1 MTVSCPHLDAM
12 DAQAFAVGQMDP
24 PVPPVAGN
32 CHPSLPRTNHLPL
45 RLSTMNKVLGI
56 DVGGSGIKGAP
67 VDLEVGDFAEPRL
80 RIPTPEKSSPEN
92 IVTVLREIVDNFAPT
107 IGDGPVGISFPAPAR
122 HGVIP
127 FIANLDQ
134 GWAGLHAE
142 KYISDALGRPVTVLN
157 DADAAGVG
165 EVHYGAARGVPG
177 VVVLTTLGTGIGSAV
192 INNGILLP
200 NTELGHLEIDGH
212 DAEKRAASSVKDRKH
227 MSYKDWATKRLQRYY
242 EVVEMLFS
250 PDLFVVG
257 GGISKDHKKFF
268 KYLKFETP
276 MVPAQL
282 LNRAG
287 IIGAAWQAQWRLE
300 HPDATEEEVVKAA
313 KKARDAD

>member
-1 MTVSCPHLDAM
+1 MS
-12 DAQAFAVGQMDP
+12 
-24 PVPPVAGN
+24 N
-32 CHPSLPRTNHLPL
+32 
-45 RLSTMNKVLGI
+45 VLGI

-67 VDLEVGDFAEPRL
+67 VDLDIGDFAEPRL
-80 RIPTPEKSSPEN
+80 RIPTPGKSSPKN
-92 IVTVLREIVDNFAPT
+92 VVAVLREIVDNFAPT

-142 KYISDALGRPVTVLN
+142 DYISDALGRPVTVLN
-157 DADAAGVG
+157 DADAAGLG
-165 EVHYGAARGVPG
+165 EVHYGAAKGVPD
-177 VVVLTTLGTGIGSAV
+177 VVILTTLGTGIGSAV

-212 DAEKRAASSVKDRKH
+212 DAEKRAASSVKDRKKI
-227 MSYKDWATKRLQRYY
+227 SYKDWATKRLQRYY
-242 EVVEMLFS
+242 EVFEMLFS

-257 GGISKDHKKFF
+257 GGVSKDHEKFF
-268 KYLKFETP
+268 KYLNLETP
-276 MVPAQL
+276 IVPAQL
-282 LNRAG
+282 FNRAG

-300 HPDATEEEVVKAA
+300 HLDVTEEAVVEAT
-313 KKARDAD
+313 KKAGDDD